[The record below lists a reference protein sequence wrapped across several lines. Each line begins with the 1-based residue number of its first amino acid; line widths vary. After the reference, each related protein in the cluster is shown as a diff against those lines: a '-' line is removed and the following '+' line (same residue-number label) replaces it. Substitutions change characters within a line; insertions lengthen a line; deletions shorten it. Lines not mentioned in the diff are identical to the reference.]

1 MKAQQ
6 NRVLRVLSVW
16 LVLAA
21 CAGGC
26 ARGGEESDLGSTET
40 DANRNSM
47 PRPETPS
54 ERGRRMAL
62 VIGNAAY
69 AGGMRLANP
78 VRDARAM
85 AAGLTEVGF
94 SVTIVEDATRQQMAA
109 AIAGFASELDEDD
122 AALFYYAGHGM
133 QLNREN
139 YLIPTD
145 YAGQT
150 EEAVRFQAISA
161 ATVQV
166 ALRAARVTMLV
177 FDACRNN
184 PYRGTR
190 GGAGLAPMEARGT
203 LIAYAAGAG
212 QEASDNPGEGNGL
225 FTSKLLEALREPGLT
240 ATALF
245 QQVRREVYAASDEQQ
260 WPAVYNDLLS
270 DFVFRAAA
278 SMRVD
283 ANTLPSEALV
293 EQENI
298 FWQSVADS
306 ENPAG
311 FQAYLEQFPTGVY
324 APLARV
330 RMAALVNAADDLR
343 AQDPQRAGVAEPPV
357 AQRPAFA
364 LEELEEAALGLDFAT
379 RQRVQWGLQGE
390 GYSPGAVDGMF
401 GAGTRTAIRRWQEA
415 QGMTA
420 TGYLD
425 AADVQILRLP
435 VEEATRQAELAEQA
449 SREAEARRQAEL
461 AEQASREAE
470 ARRQAELAEQAS
482 REAEARRQ
490 AELAEQASREAEA
503 RRQAELAEQASRE
516 AEARRQAEL
525 AEQAA
530 LEAAVPKLFMFEF
543 EPDDVRELTRACPG
557 LRIRITRV
565 LSEANALVFDHKGGH
580 WEVRSPGG
588 AWLGSVTG
596 NGGDRTSFVCE
607 VIEEFRNRLV
617 RSTASEVSAPV
628 NGARPVVFLGL
639 GGGHS
644 QNTHDGFSR
653 DERDMFAT
661 DCPRVQVTEDPRS
674 ANFIVLN
681 IYSSEPV
688 IRWGL
693 HSYLAFL
700 YSPNGD
706 RLHGWQTSRRGTL
719 FRELCEFLGD

>member
-1 MKAQQ
+1 MKTQQ

-16 LVLAA
+16 LVLAT

-54 ERGRRMAL
+54 EPGRRMAL

-69 AGGMRLANP
+69 AGRMRLENP
-78 VRDARAM
+78 VHDARAM
-85 AAGLTEVGF
+85 AAELTEVGF

-133 QLNREN
+133 QVNREN

-145 YAGQT
+145 YSGQT
-150 EEAVRFQAISA
+150 EEAVRFQGIGA

-225 FTSKLLEALREPGLT
+225 FTLKLLEALREPGLT

-270 DFVFRAAA
+270 DFVFRAGA

-283 ANTLPSEALV
+283 ANTLPSEALL

-357 AQRPAFA
+357 AQRPVFA

-379 RQRVQWGLQGE
+379 RQLVQWGLQGE
-390 GYSPGAVDGMF
+390 GYSPGAVDGVF

-415 QGMTA
+415 QGMTP
-420 TGYLD
+420 TGHLD
-425 AADVQILRLP
+425 AADVQTLRLLA
-435 VEEATRQAELAEQA
+435 EEAMRQAEARERA

-461 AEQASREAE
+461 AERASREAE
-470 ARRQAELAEQAS
+470 ARRQAELAERAS

-490 AELAEQASREAEA
+490 AELAERASREAEA
-503 RRQAELAEQASRE
+503 RRQAELAERASRE
-516 AEARRQAEL
+516 AEARR
-525 AEQAA
+525 QAA

-557 LRIRITRV
+557 IRITRV
-565 LSEANALVFDHKGGH
+565 FSEANALVFDHKGSY
-580 WEVRSPGG
+580 WEVRSPTG
-588 AWLGSVTG
+588 ALMSSASG
-596 NGGDRTSFVCE
+596 NGRERTTAVCQTNE
-607 VIEEFRNRLV
+607 RLRNSRRLLQ
-617 RSTASEVSAPV
+617 STVGEATARAK
-628 NGARPVVFLGL
+628 GARPVVFLGL
-639 GGGHS
+639 GGLGVEN
-644 QNTHDGFSR
+644 QEGFSR
-653 DERDMFAT
+653 DEIRSFER
-661 DCPRVQVTEDPRS
+661 DCPRVQVAEDFRS
-674 ANFIVLN
+674 ADFIALNVSNIGNGFLAQLRADIYGRQRSVLK
-681 IYSSEPV
+681 
-688 IRWGL
+688 
-693 HSYLAFL
+693 
-700 YSPNGD
+700 
-706 RLHGWQTSRRGTL
+706 RLRTTRRETL
-719 FRELCEFLGD
+719 FRELCEFF